1 MRRNIVERRYGPRK
15 ILTVALALYEKRGS
29 LGRYYSTDV
38 AMEGMF
44 IATGSLPLARGQLV
58 ELEVLESGSG
68 ERLKGVVAHRL
79 QQGIGVM
86 FTETVTVFLPYLLE
100 GLDGTQYCQDDERQ

>member
-1 MRRNIVERRYGPRK
+1 MERRYGPRK
-15 ILTVALALYEKRGS
+15 VLTVALGLYEKRSS

-38 AMEGMF
+38 AMEGVF

-68 ERLKGVVAHRL
+68 EKLKGVVAHRSR
-79 QQGIGVM
+79 QGIGVM
-86 FTETVTVFLPYLLE
+86 FTEAVTAFLPYLLE
-100 GLDGTQYCQDDERQ
+100 GLGGTRHCQDDDPP